1 MSANARP
8 INIASVFD
16 NLKKYFEINNPIKK
30 SIISDRKYPNKSKKS
45 KCLMGAR
52 AKNSM
57 HHAGMQTSMTNLFIA
72 KAAVTSKVR
81 ILPSKKPNA
90 PIAKIGKTAVLK

>member
-1 MSANARP
+1 MSASARP
-8 INIASVFD
+8 INIPSVFD
-16 NLKKYFEINNPIKK
+16 NLKIYIEINTPSKK

-52 AKNSM
+52 AKNSI
-57 HHAGMQTSMTNLFIA
+57 HNAGIQTSMTNLFMA
-72 KAAVTSKVR
+72 KAEATSKVR

>member
-16 NLKKYFEINNPIKK
+16 NLKIYFEINNPIKN

-52 AKNSM
+52 VKNST
-57 HHAGMQTSMTNLFIA
+57 HNAGMQTSITNLFIA

-90 PIAKIGKTAVLK
+90 PIAKIEKTAELK

>member
-1 MSANARP
+1 MSASARP
-8 INIASVFD
+8 INIASVFG
-16 NLKKYFEINNPIKK
+16 NLKIYFEINTPSKK

-52 AKNSM
+52 AKNSI
-57 HHAGMQTSMTNLFIA
+57 HNAGIQTSMTNLFMA
-72 KAAVTSKVR
+72 KAEATSKVR

-90 PIAKIGKTAVLK
+90 PIAKIGKTAELK

>member
-1 MSANARP
+1 
-8 INIASVFD
+8 
-16 NLKKYFEINNPIKK
+16 
-30 SIISDRKYPNKSKKS
+30 
-45 KCLMGAR
+45 
-52 AKNSM
+52 
-57 HHAGMQTSMTNLFIA
+57 MQTSMTNLFMA

>member
-1 MSANARP
+1 MRASEKP

-16 NLKKYFEINNPIKK
+16 NLKMYFEINTPIKK

-45 KCLMGAR
+45 KYSMGAR

-57 HHAGMQTSMTNLFIA
+57 HNAGIQTSMTNLLMA
-72 KAAVTSKVR
+72 KAAATSKVR

-90 PIAKIGKTAVLK
+90 PIAKIGKTAELK